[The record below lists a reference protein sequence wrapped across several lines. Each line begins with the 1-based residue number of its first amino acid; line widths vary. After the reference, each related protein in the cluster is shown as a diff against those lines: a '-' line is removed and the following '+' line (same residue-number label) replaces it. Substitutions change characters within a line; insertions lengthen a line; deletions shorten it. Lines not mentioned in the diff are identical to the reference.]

1 MKNYVF
7 VLLLISIS
15 ALAAEK
21 KPIDYE
27 KMKDK
32 CIKDSLNA
40 PNHAGPSATLSGCAE
55 NTSFEAKKEIN
66 SLYKRLYEK
75 ISKES
80 PENASKL
87 ELSQKSWLTY
97 RSKYCELVGSYVG
110 SPMYYDCPMNL
121 NILRVNEL
129 RELVSQFE

>member
-1 MKNYVF
+1 MKKIILILSF
-7 VLLLISIS
+7 ISIS
-15 ALAAEK
+15 TFAADK
-21 KPIDYE
+21 KTIDYE
-27 KMKDK
+27 KMQHK
-32 CIKDSLNA
+32 CIKDSLNSL
-40 PNHAGPSATLSGCAE
+40 NHTGPSATLSGCAE
-55 NTSFEAKKEIN
+55 ITSFEAKKEIN